1 MDEKG
6 DIASLQ
12 GVQEHTGVE
21 KASAQDT
28 QEHTKGDL
36 ASAVE
41 TNEKGDLNI
50 VSAQGTQLLQLR
62 HDVGSSIR
70 PLAESSH
77 CLDAELKLAH
87 PVYEQRIH
95 DQLVDRVSSQLL
107 QYPDLYGSS
116 VDTFTRSIIKIARQS
131 DHCFN
136 LFANLIRSKLETQ
149 LSIQF
154 LRKLFRIIEASFA
167 YSIRVWRRTLPV
179 FNMRDSF
186 IAAIANCQVLL
197 VVGKKGSGKTSQI
210 PQYLVDAGCYGDN
223 QTVACPQPGSA
234 RNLISIARRVA
245 NELGV
250 ELGTLVGFV
259 LDTPRYSCFSTGTA
273 IKFMSEVHL
282 LGESSHDTDLSAY
295 SAIFI
300 DDIQEQ
306 RADTQLL
313 LGLLKETLQRR
324 SSLRLIMSSA
334 IVDTIVPGFFPNCNT
349 LEIPESQLPVQA
361 IQLAE
366 VYAKD
371 TQLMHHHDVGSVQGT
386 QLLQLHHDVGSSIH
400 PLVESIHRLNAE
412 LPPPV
417 DEQRLHDQLT
427 DLVSRQLLQQHPD
440 LNGSSVGTLTHSVI
454 KIARQSDHSLSLFA
468 NLIRRRGMELS
479 IPFLRKLFK
488 IIEASFA
495 YSIRMRRRTLP
506 ISNMRDSFI
515 AAIANN
521 QVLLVVGNKGSGK
534 TSQIPQY
541 LVDAGCYG
549 DTRMIACPQ
558 PGSAR
563 NLISIAQRV
572 ANEMGV
578 ELGTLVGFALEKPR
592 YSCFRTGT
600 AIKFMSE
607 VHLLGELSLDTD
619 LSHYSA
625 IFIDDIH
632 EQRSHTQLLL
642 GLLKETLKRRSWL
655 RLIMSSA
662 IVDTIVPGF
671 FPNCITLEIPE
682 SQLPIQLTELDA
694 QTQVEGNPHAV
705 MQQGEGNPKEKE
717 M

>member
-1 MDEKG
+1 MDKKG

-12 GVQEHTGVE
+12 GIQEHTGVE

-50 VSAQGTQLLQLR
+50 VSAQGTQFLQLR

-87 PVYEQRIH
+87 PVYEQRID
-95 DQLVDRVSSQLL
+95 DQLVDLVSSQLL

-116 VDTFTRSIIKIARQS
+116 VDTFTHSIIKIARQS

-167 YSIRVWRRTLPV
+167 CSIRVWRRTLPV

-197 VVGKKGSGKTSQI
+197 
-210 PQYLVDAGCYGDN
+210 
-223 QTVACPQPGSA
+223 
-234 RNLISIARRVA
+234 
-245 NELGV
+245 
-250 ELGTLVGFV
+250 
-259 LDTPRYSCFSTGTA
+259 
-273 IKFMSEVHL
+273 
-282 LGESSHDTDLSAY
+282 
-295 SAIFI
+295 
-300 DDIQEQ
+300 EQ

-386 QLLQLHHDVGSSIH
+386 HLLQLHHDVGSSIH

-427 DLVSRQLLQQHPD
+427 DLVSSQLLQQHPD

-479 IPFLRKLFK
+479 IPFLRKLFR

-515 AAIANN
+515 DAIANN

-534 TSQIPQY
+534 TGQIPQY
-541 LVDAGCYG
+541 LVDFGCYG

-600 AIKFMSE
+600 AIKVMSE

-632 EQRSHTQLLL
+632 EQRSDTQLLL

-655 RLIMSSA
+655 RLSMSSA

-694 QTQVEGNPHAV
+694 QTQVEGNPHAE